1 MLNAKNGCTLS
12 PRMSCRICQFQ
23 YPYWPDHLVIP
34 LIDNIENFKAGRHT
48 DAERAASSWLLATIE
63 DHSGLLPSQLEIF
76 FGLDDA
82 EQNGN
87 NWRRIRNAKNGR
99 LVALERDRIAR
110 IAIKQGWMHP
120 IEHLANHPITE
131 LAYRTTRGFDY
142 SKPIEPS
149 NRLTKAEEI
158 HRESMVLKI
167 EAELQKK
174 QSAIKYQRTLR
185 HDAQR
190 LFEIVEHEFEVIQGY
205 SKSIFE
211 APKNSLSSPVLEH
224 DFPDFSDFSAQIRVH
239 AERLIHLAKRLD
251 QYSVKHDWH
260 QPLP

>member
-1 MLNAKNGCTLS
+1 MLNAKNGCTS
-12 PRMSCRICQFQ
+12 STRMSCRICQFQ

-48 DAERAASSWLLATIE
+48 DAERAAASWLLATIE
-63 DHSGLLPSQLEIF
+63 DHSGLLPWQLELF
-76 FGLDDA
+76 FGLADA

-131 LAYRTTRGFDY
+131 LAYGITRGFDY
-142 SKPIEPS
+142 SRPIEPS

-158 HRESMVLKI
+158 HRESMILKT
-167 EAELQKK
+167 ETELLKK

-185 HDAQR
+185 QSTRR

-205 SKSIFE
+205 SNSIF
-211 APKNSLSSPVLEH
+211 ASPMNKRTSLVYDD
-224 DFPDFSDFSAQIRVH
+224 DFPDFSALLRDH
-239 AERLIHLAKRLD
+239 AERLNHLAKRLD
-251 QYSVKHDWH
+251 QYNLRHDWQ
-260 QPLP
+260 QPSP